1 MKTKLRHILAKNIKN
16 QRNLL
21 GYSQAKLAELAN
33 IAPSYLATIELERNF
48 PSDTVLEHIAHA
60 LKIDP
65 IELFSMNC
73 YPIEEMR
80 TFQKNVIEAYE
91 QVLKNQINKFNKKN
105 ILDTQKS

>member
-1 MKTKLRHILAKNIKN
+1 MKSKLRHILAANIKN

-21 GYSQAKLAELAN
+21 GFSQAKLAELAN

-48 PSDTVLEHIAHA
+48 PSDTVLENIAHA

-65 IELFSMNC
+65 VELFSIKC

-80 TFQKNVIEAYE
+80 DFQKSVFEAYD
-91 QVLKNQINKFNKKN
+91 QVLKTQISKFKK
-105 ILDTQKS
+105 S

>member
-1 MKTKLRHILAKNIKN
+1 MKTKLRHILATNIKN

-21 GYSQAKLAELAN
+21 GYSQAKLAELSN

-65 IELFSMNC
+65 VELFSMTC

-80 TFQKNVIEAYE
+80 TFQKSVFEAYE
-91 QVLKNQINKFNKKN
+91 QALKTQITKFKKSVP
-105 ILDTQKS
+105 DTQKS